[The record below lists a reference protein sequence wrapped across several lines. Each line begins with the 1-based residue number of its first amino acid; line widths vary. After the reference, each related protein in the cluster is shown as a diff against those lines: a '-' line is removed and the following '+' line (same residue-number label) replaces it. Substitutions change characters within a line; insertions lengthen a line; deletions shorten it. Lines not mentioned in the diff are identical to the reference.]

1 MQKLK
6 PPIKHVFVRQK
17 WKILICHIKVHLEP
31 HQFFR
36 RPKLHI
42 LLVYRHF
49 KLFNQIYFL
58 IGYAAADPF
67 LPKSKN

>member
-1 MQKLK
+1 M
-6 PPIKHVFVRQK
+6 
-17 WKILICHIKVHLEP
+17 HLEP

-49 KLFNQIYFL
+49 KLFNQICFL

-67 LPKSKN
+67 LPKSNNSKF